1 MIVPEHAALVKPSDD
16 PNVPLGQAVHVVMSV
31 VLADTAPATAYEP
44 IGQETFPEH
53 RAVTSPVLLPNVPD
67 GHSEQIVKLV
77 VSAEIAP
84 ATA

>member
-1 MIVPEHAALVKPSDD
+1 
-16 PNVPLGQAVHVVMSV
+16 MSV

-53 RAVTSPVLLPNVPD
+53 RAVTSPVLLPNVPG